1 LLRSRGSDATNRAL
15 AASYGGMSDTHILPP
30 PPRVPGLGPIAAA
43 ALFLDFDGTLV
54 EIAPTPDAV
63 AVPDHLPGLLQHL
76 TERLGGALAVVS
88 GRALADLDHFLPVPI
103 PKAGDHGAALRPVPD
118 APALV
123 PDLPHPPVAWRARAT
138 ALLETHPGTLI
149 EDKEH
154 GFVLHYRLAPA
165 AGPEAQALLA
175 ALVAEDPLAFTLLEA
190 RMAWEVRPRGASKAT
205 AVRALMARPPFMGR
219 VPVFIGDDVTDEE
232 GMEACRS
239 LAGHGFRLDDA
250 FGSPAALRDWLA
262 RAVLPA
268 EAGESEA
275 PDQPA

>member
-1 LLRSRGSDATNRAL
+1 MQGPLL
-15 AASYGGMSDTHILPP
+15 LPP
-30 PPRVPGLGPIAAA
+30 PPLLPGLGPVRDA

-54 EIAPTPDAV
+54 EIAPRPDAV
-63 AVPDHLPGLLQHL
+63 RVPPTLPPLLL
-76 TERLGGALAVVS
+76 RLAEGLGGALAVVS
-88 GRALADLDHFLPVPI
+88 GRPLRDLDHFLPVPI

-138 ALLETHPGTLI
+138 ALLESHPGTLI

-165 AGPEAQALLA
+165 AGPEAQVLLA

-205 AVRALMARPPFMGR
+205 AVRALMARPPFTGR

-239 LAGHGFRLDDA
+239 FGGHGFRLDDA

-268 EAGESEA
+268 EARGAAA
-275 PDQPA
+275 PDRPA